1 MNYVPKHSRDH
12 ADWDYVSHVEQEC
25 NAAGYRRST
34 LYISTDGGGVLPLKN
49 RRKKVV
55 METGKA
61 NHKTNGK
68 SNSFLQYLM

>member
-25 NAAGYRRST
+25 NARLYT
-34 LYISTDGGGVLPLKN
+34 LIQMGGGVPPLES